1 MKVSLDLTFSA
12 SFPSMGVEWAILA
25 SALMG
30 GFGSFTSM
38 QTGVVA
44 YMSSITTK

>member
-1 MKVSLDLTFSA
+1 
-12 SFPSMGVEWAILA
+12 MGVEWAILA

-44 YMSSITTK
+44 YMSSITTKYAPSQNKHFAGGSF